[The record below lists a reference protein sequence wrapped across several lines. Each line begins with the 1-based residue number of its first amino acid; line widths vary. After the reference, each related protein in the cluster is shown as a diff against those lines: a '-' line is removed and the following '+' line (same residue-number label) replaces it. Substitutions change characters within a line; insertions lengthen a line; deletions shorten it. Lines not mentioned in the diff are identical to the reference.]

1 MLTAWN
7 LTRSDALE
15 QARRAEAR
23 GDLVLG
29 LQHALDHLGRQPW
42 SHEAA
47 LVAARCLS
55 RLDYADEAE
64 AYYRRAGRLELSD
77 LQIRAYGLVRG
88 PHPER
93 AIPAYHEILQ
103 RAPENVTAMRRLAAV
118 LLAQHDAKELL
129 ELSDRLNRVP
139 GGRVI
144 GEMLRGVVY
153 HNQKNPQQAVAA
165 FEKVLELDPELREMP
180 ASRGLF
186 WNHFTADLAASGRL
200 AEVSRHL
207 TRLLQN
213 TPDAG
218 LMNRLGETLFLQ
230 GDPDAAERCFRQA
243 AELDPSSYA
252 PHWNLAKLAI
262 QHRRRAEALEHLKR
276 ARMLAPMQ
284 YAVLYNLASLYRQLG
299 QTGEAEQVQELI
311 RQLRDRPVATPRP
324 ANGQWPRYAL

>member
-1 MLTAWN
+1 MPQAATRKVRPARRARFRLPRWRQRILFTLVLIGLSMLTAWN

-15 QARRAEAR
+15 QARRAEAQ

-165 FEKVLELDPELREMP
+165 FEKVLELDPE
-180 ASRGLF
+180 
-186 WNHFTADLAASGRL
+186 
-200 AEVSRHL
+200 
-207 TRLLQN
+207 
-213 TPDAG
+213 
-218 LMNRLGETLFLQ
+218 
-230 GDPDAAERCFRQA
+230 
-243 AELDPSSYA
+243 
-252 PHWNLAKLAI
+252 
-262 QHRRRAEALEHLKR
+262 
-276 ARMLAPMQ
+276 
-284 YAVLYNLASLYRQLG
+284 
-299 QTGEAEQVQELI
+299 
-311 RQLRDRPVATPRP
+311 
-324 ANGQWPRYAL
+324 